1 MTKKRIIVSVSIL
14 IAVVIMTG
22 LAIFFYQQQRLQRR
36 QKAIQTFGIHE
47 TDDISISDYDKYGL
61 WGDQSLS
68 ISTQKDFD
76 RFVNENI
83 MASVTITDETDPP
96 QKADP
101 EVLYREISFKYR
113 NGNQEIYGKFFI
125 SNNGGI
131 NKVLLLIYG

>member
-1 MTKKRIIVSVSIL
+1 MTL
-14 IAVVIMTG
+14 NEMAQN
-22 LAIFFYQQQRLQRR
+22 LNELY
-36 QKAIQTFGIHE
+36 E
-47 TDDISISDYDKYGL
+47 
-61 WGDQSLS
+61 
-68 ISTQKDFD
+68 QKDFD

-83 MASVTITDETDPP
+83 MVPVTITDGDDPP

>member
-1 MTKKRIIVSVSIL
+1 MTKKKIIVSVSIL
-14 IAVVIMTG
+14 IAVIIMTG
-22 LAIFFYQQQRLQRR
+22 LAVFFYQQQSQQRL

-61 WGDQSLS
+61 WDDQSLS

-83 MASVTITDETDPP
+83 MVPVTITDEADPP
-96 QKADP
+96 QKDDP
-101 EVLYREISFKYR
+101 EVLYREISFKYS

-125 SNNGGI
+125 NQNGGI